1 MDICVE
7 INVNFIVRL
16 ILNKKTKKEETKGEK
31 EINKSKNI
39 QISSAYFVRNFNF
52 SFYIYMILINVSCFK
67 NE

>member
-31 EINKSKNI
+31 EINRSKNI
-39 QISSAYFVRNFNF
+39 QISSVYFVRNFNF
-52 SFYIYMILINVSCFK
+52 SFYIYMILINISYFK